1 MGKRC
6 DTIQEH
12 VKDYHFDRKCGVIGG
27 LKVESSTRVFV
38 NSKDT
43 FT

>member
-1 MGKRC
+1 MIPFKNMSKI
-6 DTIQEH
+6 TVLIE
-12 VKDYHFDRKCGVIGG
+12 KCGVIGG